1 MKEISVIIP
10 ILNESENIKLLVPEI
25 FKNIKFLKI
34 LKYEIILVD
43 DNSEDSIKSVVKKL
57 KKNNKVLRLIIRKK
71 KIETYLN
78 RAYLGLIMQNIKI
91 S

>member
-43 DNSEDSIKSVVKKL
+43 DNSEDLIKSVVKKL